1 MYLSSAFKTHCNEQ
15 TNFCQCIAH
24 PVVDFHLY
32 LALALAGPPPS
43 SAVHI
48 SESAI
53 CIRHM
58 SFPHCPLPAS
68 TIPLPWLLTPSKPC
82 SFCSG
87 CVVIVWSRPLAQRK
101 STQLTVIAFYRLS
114 LDKVFH
120 RPQAFPPR
128 PFSRTRTFLVIAAIV
143 VAAAIVVICRFTRFL
158 YFNLIL

>member
-1 MYLSSAFKTHCNEQ
+1 MYSLLFSEY
-15 TNFCQCIAH
+15 IPH
-24 PVVDFHLY
+24 PVLDVHLY

-43 SAVHI
+43 LAVHI

-58 SFPHCPLPAS
+58 SLPRCPVLCPLTPRS
-68 TIPLPWLLTPSKPC
+68 PNPLPPC

-87 CVVIVWSRPLAQRK
+87 RVVIVWSRPLARRK

-120 RPQAFPPR
+120 RPRAFPPR
-128 PFSRTRTFLVIAAIV
+128 PLHFPRTRTFLVIAAIVV